1 MTTAVQK
8 ITLSASRDI
17 PFNKLVLSQSN
28 VRRVKAGVSI
38 EELAEDIARRTLL
51 QSLSVRPVLD
61 GAGNE
66 TGMFEIP
73 AGGRRYRA
81 LELLVRQKR
90 LAKTA
95 PVPCVVRAAGGEA
108 SAEEDSL
115 AENVQRVALHPLDQF
130 RAFQALRDKGMGEEA
145 IAARFF
151 VAPAVVKQRLRL
163 ASVSPKLLDLYA
175 EDGMTLEQLMAFTVT
190 SDHARQEQVWEA
202 LSRSYNNEPYFIR
215 RQLTE
220 GAVKA
225 SDRRARFVGVE
236 TYETA
241 GGVVLRDLFQQDDG
255 GWLQDPALLDRLAT
269 LRLQAEAETLRAEGW
284 KWIAVAVDFPY
295 GHTAG
300 LRRLAGDAPEFTD
313 EENASLAALQ
323 AERDALEAE
332 YADADELPEEVDRRL
347 GEIEAAISAFEDRPV
362 RYAPAEI
369 ARAGVFVSID
379 AEGALRVERGFV
391 RPEDEAPVEPVACG
405 ENFAGREREVR
416 GATGPDASVQPAV
429 ITIGGAPAGSEPET
443 AEEDETIRPLSDRL
457 VTELTAHRTL
467 ALRDAVANDP
477 QVAFVAVLHALC
489 LSAFYPYA
497 ADSCLEIT
505 AKQSGFSAQAPGLA
519 ETASAKAIEARQAQ
533 WTKQLP
539 EDPADLWNALT
550 AFDSDSQNALF
561 AHCAALTV
569 NVVREPWNRRPGAFA
584 HGDLLAEAV
593 SLDMVAA
600 GWRPT
605 IDTYLGRVPK
615 VRILEAVREAKGE
628 QSAQLIDHLKK
639 ADMAREAERLLEGT
653 GWLPEPLRP
662 ASSPEQTLADTEVST
677 AEKEEPE
684 ALPDF
689 LADDE
694 TSFEDAEEAQPEAVA
709 AE

>member
-61 GAGNE
+61 AEGNE

-95 PVPCVVRAAGGEA
+95 PVPCVVRAACGDV

-130 RAFQALRDKGMGEEA
+130 RAFQALRDKGLGEEE

-151 VAPAVVKQRLRL
+151 VAPSVVKQRLRL
-163 ASVSPKLLDLYA
+163 ASVSPKLLDIYA

-190 SDHARQEQVWEA
+190 SDHARQEQVWDSVA
-202 LSRSYNNEPYFIR
+202 GSYIKEPYLIR
-215 RQLTE
+215 RRLTE
-220 GAVKA
+220 SSVRA
-225 SDRRARFVGVE
+225 SDRRARFVGLDA
-236 TYETA
+236 YEAA
-241 GGVVLRDLFQQDDG
+241 GGVVSRDLFQDDDG
-255 GWLQDPALLDRLAT
+255 GWLQDTALLARLAMEK
-269 LRLQAEAETLRAEGW
+269 LAAEAEGLRAEGW
-284 KWIAVAVDFPY
+284 KWIAVAIEFPY

-300 LRRLAGDAPEFTD
+300 LRRLTGETVDLTEEEIAG
-313 EENASLAALQ
+313 LAALE

-332 YADADELPEEVDRRL
+332 YGAADELPEEVDRRL
-347 GEIEAAISAFEDRPV
+347 EEIEVALAPFEDPPV
-362 RYAPAEI
+362 RFDPAEI
-369 ARAGVFVSID
+369 ARAGIFVSID

-391 RPEDEAPVEPVACG
+391 RPEDEAPVEPVAGG
-405 ENFAGREREVR
+405 ENFAGHDGEGRAV
-416 GATGPDASVQPAV
+416 TGSDVPVQRAV
-429 ITIGGAPAGSEPET
+429 ITIGGAPTGSEPET

-477 QVAFVAVLHALC
+477 QVAFLAVLHALC
-489 LSAFYPYA
+489 LPAFYRYSV
-497 ADSCLEIT
+497 DSCLEIT
-505 AKQSGFSAQAPGLA
+505 AKHSGFSAQAPGLA
-519 ETASAKAIEARQAQ
+519 ETASAKAIEARHAG
-533 WTKQLP
+533 WARQLP
-539 EDPADLWNALT
+539 EKPAELWDAL
-550 AFDSDSQNALF
+550 ASFDSDSQNALF
-561 AHCAALTV
+561 AHCVSLTV
-569 NVVREPWNRRPGAFA
+569 NVVKEPWNRRPSAFA
-584 HGDLLAEAV
+584 HGDQLARAV

-605 IDTYLGRVPK
+605 VDNYLGRVPK
-615 VRILEAVREAKGE
+615 IRILEAVLEARGA

-653 GWLPEPLRP
+653 GWLPEPLRSVDAVMP
-662 ASSPEQTLADTEVST
+662 TPETEE
-677 AEKEEPE
+677 AE

-689 LADDE
+689 LAGDE